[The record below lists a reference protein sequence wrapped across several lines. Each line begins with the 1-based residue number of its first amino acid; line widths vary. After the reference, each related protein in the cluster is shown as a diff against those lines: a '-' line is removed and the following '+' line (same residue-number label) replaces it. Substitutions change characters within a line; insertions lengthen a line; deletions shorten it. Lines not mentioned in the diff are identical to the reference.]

1 MDLITIQ
8 QNDEINFAWID
19 LETTGFTD
27 LDTDGVNRHKIL
39 EVGIALSD
47 KNFEIYATK
56 SIVIHH
62 ERADLDAVMDDVVRN
77 MHTANGLLDDV
88 EKSTVSEAD
97 AKEIIF
103 DFLSEHICKGNAP
116 LSGNTIFLDRAY
128 LEARM
133 PKVSRFLHYRNF
145 DVSALKIFFANAAP
159 ELEYQKCSA
168 HRALDDVRLSVA
180 EAKHYMVLVTP
191 FIPQMIAA
199 VAAAEDAKKENAQ
212 QSGDE

>member
-8 QNDEINFAWID
+8 NNDEINFAWID

-27 LDTDGVNRHKIL
+27 LDSDGVNRNKIL

-47 KNFEIYATK
+47 KNFDVYATK

-62 ERADLDAVMDDVVRN
+62 EREDLNAVMDDVVLN

-103 DFLSEHICKGNAP
+103 NFLSEHICKGNAP
-116 LSGNTIFLDRAY
+116 LSGNTIFLDRAF

-133 PKVSRFLHYRNF
+133 PQVSRFLHYRNF
-145 DVSALKIFFANAAP
+145 DVSTLKIFFANAAA
-159 ELEYQKCSA
+159 ELEFQKRSA
-168 HRALDDVRLSVA
+168 HRALDDVLLSVQ
-180 EAKHYMVLVTP
+180 EAKHYMGLVSP

-199 VAAAEDAKKENAQ
+199 VAATAEEKQETSQ
-212 QSGDE
+212 VSGAE